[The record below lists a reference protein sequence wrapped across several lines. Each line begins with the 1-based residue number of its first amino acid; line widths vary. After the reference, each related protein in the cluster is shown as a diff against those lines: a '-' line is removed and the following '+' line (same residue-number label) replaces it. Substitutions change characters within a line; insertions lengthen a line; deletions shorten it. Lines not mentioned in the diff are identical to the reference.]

1 MSVPSPP
8 PQTVSAGSGRTAAGG
23 ALPAEAGAVE
33 APASFASV
41 LDGCRRLFPP
51 ALLAS
56 AGWERVRDRA
66 GRLPRAVIDTQF
78 GFEFRLGQP
87 NPAADLAV
95 AVLPDS
101 ELAHHYV
108 REGVRAEPDSPAA
121 ALGAAL
127 QEQAVNP
134 DSYFARSVA
143 GVVLEYDLAEA
154 AGPPA
159 APPGIFLTP
168 SRDAPAARRGFHE
181 HRDAA
186 GLLAALADA
195 AGWNGHGEY
204 LPMVERT
211 LAALPDTGYLF
222 QAGALPGRSPKAFR
236 LLFKGIAPAQVPAL
250 LARLEWAGPTDEAAA
265 VLDAMDDLVT
275 YIAVSI
281 DVTADGVGPRL
292 GLELYRPPKWMAVD
306 RTGWRPFIARLRERD
321 WCLPAK
327 AAGLRNWPGVDRLF
341 TEAGVFVVRQGI
353 NHVKIVVERN
363 AAPVAKAYAGMDA
376 RPLSMTAQTHGRT
389 GRHGRGRR

>member
-8 PQTVSAGSGRTAAGG
+8 PQPVSAGSGRTAAGG
-23 ALPAEAGAVE
+23 ALPAEAAAVE
-33 APASFASV
+33 AAASFASV
-41 LDGCRRLFPP
+41 LDACRALFPP
-51 ALLAS
+51 ALLGS
-56 AGWERVRDRA
+56 AGWERLRHRA
-66 GRLPRAVIDTQF
+66 LRLPRAVLEAQF
-78 GFEFRLGQP
+78 GFEFRLGES

-95 AVLPDS
+95 VVLPDS

-108 REGVRAEPDSPAA
+108 REGLRAGPGSPAA

-127 QEQAVNP
+127 QEQAVNA

-143 GVVLEYDLAEA
+143 AVVLEYDLADA

-168 SRDAPAARRGFHE
+168 TMDAPAARWGFHE

-186 GLLAALADA
+186 GLLAALFNA
-195 AGWNGHGEY
+195 AGWNCHEAD
-204 LPMVERT
+204 LPMVERI

-236 LLFKGIAPAQVPAL
+236 MLFKGVAPAQVPAL
-250 LARLEWAGPTDEAAA
+250 LSRLEWAGPTDEAAA
-265 VLDAMDDLVT
+265 VLDAIGDLVA
-275 YIAVSI
+275 YVAVSI
-281 DVTADGVGPRL
+281 DVTEDGVGPRL
-292 GLELYRPPKWMAVD
+292 GLELYRPEKWFAVD
-306 RTGWRPFIARLRERD
+306 RTGWHPFIVRLRERG
-321 WCLPAK
+321 WCLAAK

-341 TEAGVFVVRQGI
+341 TEAGVFVVRRGI

-363 AAPVAKAYAGMDA
+363 AAPVAKAYAGMDL
-376 RPLSMTAQTHGRT
+376 RPLALSKA
-389 GRHGRGRR
+389 